1 MFNAMKEGISEAFE
15 EHGAGTAIIVTIL
28 LIGIVFGVLCG
39 VVAIAVA
46 LWNGC
51 LDPMLEQMFQTKIQ
65 NVTFWQ
71 MWGIY
76 LLFDIL
82 VKPSSSNSNK

>member
-1 MFNAMKEGISEAFE
+1 MGNIRVKTTKQGYDEG
-15 EHGAGTAIIVTIL
+15 
-28 LIGIVFGVLCG
+28 GVLAAIVVCLLMIALIFGIMSG
-39 VVAIAVA
+39 VVAIAMA

-51 LDPMLEQMFQTKIQ
+51 LVALFPVIPEI
-65 NVTFWQ
+65 TFWQ

-82 VKPSSSNSNK
+82 FKPTIPSSNKE

>member
-1 MFNAMKEGISEAFE
+1 MGNLLVKTTKEGYD
-15 EHGAGTAIIVTIL
+15 AGGIIAAILVCL
-28 LIGIVFGVLCG
+28 LMIALIFGIMSG
-39 VVAIAVA
+39 VVAIAMA

-51 LDPMLEQMFQTKIQ
+51 LVALFPAISEI
-65 NVTFWQ
+65 TFWQ

-82 VKPSSSNSNK
+82 LKPSIPSSNKE

>member
-1 MFNAMKEGISEAFE
+1 MGNLLVKTTKEGYD
-15 EHGAGTAIIVTIL
+15 AGGIIAAILVCL
-28 LIGIVFGVLCG
+28 LMIALIFGIMSG
-39 VVAIAVA
+39 VVAIAMA

-51 LDPMLEQMFQTKIQ
+51 LVALFPAISET
-65 NVTFWQ
+65 TFWQ

-82 VKPSSSNSNK
+82 LKPSIPSSNKE

>member
-1 MFNAMKEGISEAFE
+1 MGNLLVKTTKEGYD
-15 EHGAGTAIIVTIL
+15 AGGVGVAILVCL
-28 LIGIVFGVLCG
+28 LMIGLIFGIMSG
-39 VVAIAVA
+39 IVAIAMA

-51 LDPMLEQMFQTKIQ
+51 LVALFPVIPEI
-65 NVTFWQ
+65 TFWQ

-82 VKPSSSNSNK
+82 FKPSIPSNNN

>member
-1 MFNAMKEGISEAFE
+1 MGNILVKTTKQGYDEG
-15 EHGAGTAIIVTIL
+15 
-28 LIGIVFGVLCG
+28 GVLAAIVVCLLMIALIFGIMSG
-39 VVAIAVA
+39 VVAIAMA

-51 LDPMLEQMFQTKIQ
+51 LVALFPVIPEI
-65 NVTFWQ
+65 TFWQ

-82 VKPSSSNSNK
+82 FKPTIPSSNKE

>member
-1 MFNAMKEGISEAFE
+1 MGDLLVKTTKQGYDEG
-15 EHGAGTAIIVTIL
+15 GTIAAIVVCL
-28 LIGIVFGVLCG
+28 LMIALIFGIMSGI
-39 VVAIAVA
+39 VAIAMA

-51 LDPMLEQMFQTKIQ
+51 LVALFPAIPEI
-65 NVTFWQ
+65 TFWQ

-82 VKPSSSNSNK
+82 LKPTIPSGNKE

>member
-1 MFNAMKEGISEAFE
+1 MGNLLVKTTKQGYDEGGVIA
-15 EHGAGTAIIVTIL
+15 AIVVCL
-28 LIGIVFGVLCG
+28 LMIALIFGIMSG
-39 VVAIAVA
+39 VVAIAMA

-51 LDPMLEQMFQTKIQ
+51 LVALFPAISEI
-65 NVTFWQ
+65 TFWQ

-82 VKPSSSNSNK
+82 IKPAIPSSNKE

>member
-1 MFNAMKEGISEAFE
+1 MIALIFGIMS
-15 EHGAGTAIIVTIL
+15 
-28 LIGIVFGVLCG
+28 G
-39 VVAIAVA
+39 VVAIVMA

-51 LDPMLEQMFQTKIQ
+51 LVALFPAIPEI
-65 NVTFWQ
+65 TFWQ

-82 VKPSSSNSNK
+82 LKPSIPSNKE

>member
-1 MFNAMKEGISEAFE
+1 MGNLLVNTTKEGYD
-15 EHGAGTAIIVTIL
+15 AGGIGVAILVFIIML
-28 LIGIVFGVLCG
+28 GIIFGVLCG
-39 VVAIAVA
+39 VIGIAMA

-51 LDPMLEQMFQTKIQ
+51 LVVLFPMIPEI
-65 NVTFWQ
+65 TFWQ

-82 VKPSSSNSNK
+82 LNDLFGDF

>member
-1 MFNAMKEGISEAFE
+1 MGSILVKTTKEGYD
-15 EHGAGTAIIVTIL
+15 AGGVVAAIVVCIIMIA
-28 LIGIVFGVLCG
+28 LIFGIMSG
-39 VVAIAVA
+39 VVAIAMA

-51 LDPMLEQMFQTKIQ
+51 LVALFPAISEI
-65 NVTFWQ
+65 TFWQ

-82 VKPSSSNSNK
+82 LKPSIPSSNKE

>member
-1 MFNAMKEGISEAFE
+1 MGNLLVKTTKEGYD
-15 EHGAGTAIIVTIL
+15 AGGIIAAILVCLLMTA
-28 LIGIVFGVLCG
+28 LIFGIMSG
-39 VVAIAVA
+39 VVAIAMA

-51 LDPMLEQMFQTKIQ
+51 LVALFPAISEI
-65 NVTFWQ
+65 TFWQ

-82 VKPSSSNSNK
+82 LKPTIPSNNKE